1 MNFDTTTNCHLH
13 LQNFKDKYLERLK
26 KDYEDK
32 QRNFNGDEKS
42 LDKARRLYLDF
53 NGLVESVEALIEEN
67 VILKN
72 NIQ

>member
-1 MNFDTTTNCHLH
+1 M
-13 LQNFKDKYLERLK
+13 QNFKDKYLERLRL
-26 KDYEDK
+26 DYEDK

-42 LDKARRLYLDF
+42 LEKARRLYLDF

-67 VILKN
+67 VLLKN